1 MHKNNSKIL
10 KKFLYFKGRIRFHV
24 DVFLKK
30 QQQTKKKKTG
40 EKKARRRM
48 VLSFILQLITVPEHL
63 PGFTRIGSCSRRWA
77 DD

>member
-30 QQQTKKKKTG
+30 QQQKKKKQ
-40 EKKARRRM
+40 EKKK
-48 VLSFILQLITVPEHL
+48 PEGEWSCHL
-63 PGFTRIGSCSRRWA
+63 FYN
-77 DD
+77 